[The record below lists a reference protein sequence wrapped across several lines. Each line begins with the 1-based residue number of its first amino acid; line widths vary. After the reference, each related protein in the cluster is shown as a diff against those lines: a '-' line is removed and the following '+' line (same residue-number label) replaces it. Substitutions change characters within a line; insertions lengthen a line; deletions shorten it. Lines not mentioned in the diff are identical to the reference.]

1 MSIKIKP
8 GLRVHFIGIGGKGL
22 NGIAKICLQ
31 KGCVVTGSD
40 TSEKEE
46 VSALARL
53 GVKIYKNQETSNID
67 RNIDVVVRTSLVP
80 TTCPEIVRAF
90 ELKIP
95 VLKRSEF
102 LKILMKPYRKIAIS
116 GSHGKSTTTALF
128 GLGLMGAGKDPTI
141 VCGAHIKELG
151 AYERLGKGRD
161 IVVEACEFDR
171 SFFDL
176 VSDVGVVT
184 SIEKSHLEYYK
195 DEEEMVG
202 AFEKFVGMFAKK
214 AVIFMNGDMKFADRI
229 AKKAACK
236 IVRFGELDTND
247 YIVKNIDLKPGAT
260 SFSILKKGGS
270 SRKDKV
276 LLNLTI
282 NLPGAYNALNFAALV
297 AYFDHFGL
305 PPGPIKKLAKNFRG
319 IKRRFDIKTRG
330 NNFVV
335 LDDFSHHPTQLRNVV
350 ESLKQFW
357 PDHKLVTVFQ
367 PRQYHILKAL
377 LKEHGEAFHLA
388 DEVILTDI
396 APALGDTEADKRD
409 FSLDDVI
416 KSINTHS
423 PKSKVLYL
431 GDYVKITNYIRK
443 YRDTKAVVATIGA
456 GDVYK
461 IADNVVLNV

>member
-1 MSIKIKP
+1 MFIKIKR

-46 VSALARL
+46 VSALVGL
-53 GVKIYKNQETSNID
+53 GVQIFKNHEASNID
-67 RNIDVVVRTSLVP
+67 SKIDVVVRSSLVSEN
-80 TTCPEIVRAF
+80 CPEIEEAQR
-90 ELKIP
+90 LKIP

-102 LKILMKPYRKIAIS
+102 LKVLMMPYRKIAIA

-128 GLGLMGAGKDPTI
+128 GLGLLYAKKDPTI

-151 AYERLGKGRD
+151 TYERLGRGRD

-171 SFFDL
+171 SFYDL
-176 VSDVGVVT
+176 VGDVGVIT

-195 DEEEMVG
+195 DENEMVE
-202 AFEKFVGMFAKK
+202 AFETFVGLFQKK
-214 AVIFMNGDMKFADRI
+214 STIFMNGDMRFADRI
-229 AKKAACK
+229 SKKISGK
-236 IVRFGELDTND
+236 VVRFGESENND
-247 YIVKNIDLKPGAT
+247 YIVKNVGLKPGVT
-260 SFSILKKGGS
+260 SFSVFK
-270 SRKDKV
+270 KDKV
-276 LLNLTI
+276 LINLTI
-282 NLPGAYNALNFAALV
+282 NLPGTYNALNFAALV
-297 AYFDHFGL
+297 AYFDFFDL
-305 PPGPIKKLAKNFRG
+305 PLGSIKKLAKNFRG

-330 NNFVV
+330 DNFVV
-335 LDDFSHHPTQLRNVV
+335 LDDFSHHPTQLRYVI

-367 PRQYHILKAL
+367 PRQYHL
-377 LKEHGEAFHLA
+377 LRSFLREHGEAFNLA

-396 APALGDTEADKRD
+396 AAALGDTEADKKD
-409 FSLDDVI
+409 FSLDDI
-416 KSINTHS
+416 KKSINTHS

-431 GDYVKITNYIRK
+431 GDYSKITNYIKK
-443 YRDTKAVVATIGA
+443 YKDTKAVVATIGA

-461 IADNVVLNV
+461 IADNLALNM